1 MSENARG
8 IDPHRLA
15 RFLDG
20 ESDERERAQTLSELA
35 ALPSDQL
42 DVFADAAAVLRANEQ
57 ERADASE
64 PSEDR
69 KAL

>member
-20 ESDERERAQTLSELA
+20 ECNEAERARTLSELA
-35 ALPSDQL
+35 ALPSEQL

-57 ERADASE
+57 ERTE
-64 PSEDR
+64 PSADR
-69 KAL
+69 SLP